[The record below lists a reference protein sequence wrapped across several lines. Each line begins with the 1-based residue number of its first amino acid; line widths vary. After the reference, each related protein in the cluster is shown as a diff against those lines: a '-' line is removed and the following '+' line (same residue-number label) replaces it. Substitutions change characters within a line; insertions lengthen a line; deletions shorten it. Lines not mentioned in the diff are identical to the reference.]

1 MAGTAE
7 RTQQPQRP
15 RPRFRSL
22 EVRRVERLNPSLIRV
37 TLAGE
42 ELAGFETPAPTQHL
56 KLILPEPGQ
65 TRPTLPDPSLPRHAE
80 LPPGTPRP
88 LMRTYTI
95 RRVDAAAGE
104 LDIDFALHTDGPAS
118 TWAASAKPGD
128 LAALAGPGGRRYEP
142 DPSAAEYLIAGDET
156 ALPAMATL
164 LATLPADMPVR
175 LYAEIGSADEQLA
188 WQTPARVE
196 STWVPRK
203 AGESAGAPLR
213 ATLLK
218 AQRPAGDVRVWLA
231 CEATAMR
238 RIRRDL
244 LEGWQLDPA
253 AIVTRGYWKQG
264 EPNYRDGDYG
274 ED

>member
-1 MAGTAE
+1 MASTAE

-22 EVRRVERLNPSLIRV
+22 EVRRVERLNPKLIRI
-37 TLAGE
+37 TLAGD
-42 ELAGFETPAPTQHL
+42 ELAGFEAPAPTQHL
-56 KLILPEPGQ
+56 KLIIPEPGQ
-65 TRPTLPDPSLPRHAE
+65 TRPTLPDPSLPRHSEPA
-80 LPPGTPRP
+80 PGTPRP

-118 TWAASAKPGD
+118 TWAAAAKAGD
-128 LAALAGPGGRRYEP
+128 LVAVAGPGGRRYEP
-142 DPSAAEYLIAGDET
+142 DASAIEYLIAGDET
-156 ALPAMATL
+156 SLPAMGTL
-164 LATLPADMPVR
+164 LAALPSGMPVR

-188 WQTPARVE
+188 WDTPARVE
-196 STWVPRK
+196 STWVQRK

-213 ATLLK
+213 AALLQ
-218 AQRPAGDVRVWLA
+218 AQRPPDGVRVWLA

-244 LEGWQLDPA
+244 LDGWQLDPN